1 MARQRKTATG
11 EPAATAEL
19 QGDDDDRLP
28 TAAPPPGMRTPLQS
42 ATAQALRPAGGMLRI
57 SKGDQQ
63 RCIWPVHLSG
73 WQQLGWQ
80 LVNQSEQPG
89 RKQQGY
95 AQQDPVPAPVST
107 TAESVSWTLAED
119 LNPAA
124 APEPIEAREAMEN
137 GHPMPTTDGD
147 TTDA

>member
-1 MARQRKTATG
+1 MARQRKTATS
-11 EPAATAEL
+11 EPAATEQL

-28 TAAPPPGMRTPLQS
+28 AAALPPRMPSPLQS
-42 ATAQALRPAGGMLRI
+42 ATAQALRHAGGMVRI
-57 SKGDQQ
+57 CKGDQQ

-80 LVNQSEQPG
+80 LVNQSEQ
-89 RKQQGY
+89 
-95 AQQDPVPAPVST
+95 QDPVPPPVAT
-107 TAESVSWTLAED
+107 TAESVSWALSED

-124 APEPIEAREAMEN
+124 APELIDPIEPIEAMED
-137 GHPMPTTDGD
+137 GRPMPTTDGD

>member
-1 MARQRKTATG
+1 MPSAG
-11 EPAATAEL
+11 LPSAEL
-19 QGDDDDRLP
+19 PATEQLLSAEMP
-28 TAAPPPGMRTPLQS
+28 MAIQAQHTP
-42 ATAQALRPAGGMLRI
+42 AQILRHAGGMVRI

-80 LVNQSEQPG
+80 LLNQIE
-89 RKQQGY
+89 
-95 AQQDPVPAPVST
+95 QQDPVPPPVAT
-107 TAESVSWTLAED
+107 TAEPVSWAITEEI
-119 LNPAA
+119 NPAA
-124 APEPIEAREAMEN
+124 APEPIEALEAMEAIEAMED

>member
-42 ATAQALRPAGGMLRI
+42 ATAQTLRHAGGMVRI

-80 LVNQSEQPG
+80 LVNQRE
-89 RKQQGY
+89 QQGC
-95 AQQDPVPAPVST
+95 AQLDPEPAPVST
-107 TAESVSWTLAED
+107 TAEPVNWAFTEEI
-119 LNPAA
+119 NPAA
-124 APEPIEAREAMEN
+124 APELIEAREAMED
-137 GHPMPTTDGD
+137 GHPMPTTDGE